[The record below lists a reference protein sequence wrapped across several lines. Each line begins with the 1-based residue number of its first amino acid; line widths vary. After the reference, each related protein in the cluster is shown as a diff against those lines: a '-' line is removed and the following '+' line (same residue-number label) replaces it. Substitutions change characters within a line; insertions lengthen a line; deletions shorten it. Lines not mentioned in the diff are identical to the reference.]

1 MKRIV
6 FGIALSILLSG
17 GLGCSKEH
25 PSPQPPSLNA
35 APTTSEAAADA
46 SRNAREEAE
55 KGHYMVIGDEFQEAL
70 EPLTFAIE
78 NWGPDTKGLYMVYW
92 DRGIAYDC
100 IRQPKKAIQDFTAAI
115 ELEDSAYLYH
125 ARAIAHCLAAD
136 YHAAL
141 LDCET
146 AYEKLPGEPY
156 NARLLSQ
163 LLSCSPIDADRDG
176 KRALKLARQE
186 LERSAEGLELIV
198 CALAETGDL
207 AEATKQLESVLAIR
221 EKWSDDSQAHK
232 EAIRLTR
239 SRLEVL
245 RSGKPI
251 RLSTTP
257 GEWRKPW
264 ESF

>member
-6 FGIALSILLSG
+6 FGIALSLLLSG
-17 GLGCSKEH
+17 GAGCSKED

-46 SRNAREEAE
+46 SRNARLEAA
-55 KGHYMVIGDEFQEAL
+55 KAHSKVINDEFQDAL

-78 NWGPDTKGLYMVYW
+78 NWEPDTEGLYMAYW
-92 DRGIAYDC
+92 DRGIAYDGLG
-100 IRQPKKAIQDFTAAI
+100 QPKKAIQDFTSAI

-125 ARAIAHCLAAD
+125 ARAIAYCLAAD

-146 AYEKLPGEPY
+146 AYEKLPAEPY
-156 NARLLSQ
+156 NALLLSQ
-163 LLSCSPIDADRDG
+163 LLSCSPLDADRDG
-176 KRALKLARQE
+176 ERALDLASQE
-186 LERSAEGLELIV
+186 LDHSPERMELV
-198 CALAETGDL
+198 ACAM
-207 AEATKQLESVLAIR
+207 AEAGKFHDAIQLTEMVLEHR

-232 EAIRLTR
+232 DAIRLTR